1 MKASVPFLLACGL
14 TVLAATVGAQ
24 QGSTT
29 TTTSTTTTAGKTTND
44 GVFTD
49 AQSKR
54 GAEAYQMACA
64 ACHDAQLV
72 GSGTAPALTGADF
85 NANWKDET
93 VGSLFERIRLTMP
106 GDNPGSL
113 SRQQSADIVAFILG
127 FNKAPAG
134 QTELGT
140 DTDALKAIK
149 IAAAK

>member
-1 MKASVPFLLACGL
+1 MKASFPLLLAAGL
-14 TVLAATVGAQ
+14 AVLVVTAGAQ
-24 QGSTT
+24 S
-29 TTTSTTTTAGKTTND
+29 STTTTAGKTTND
-44 GVFTD
+44 GVFSD

-54 GAEAYQMACA
+54 GAEAYQMACS

-113 SRQQSADIVAFILG
+113 SRQQAADITAFILG

-134 QTELGT
+134 QGELGT
-140 DTDALKAIK
+140 DTDALKTIK
-149 IAAAK
+149 IAPAK